1 MNKLFTVLLMIFFH
15 VIADYNLQGWL
26 ASAKQKSY
34 WEKNYPEPMYQ
45 HDYISA
51 LRMHSFSWSFMI
63 MLPIAI
69 LWKFN
74 VTPPFCVMLLVN
86 LVIHMVIDDLKANKK
101 FINLWQDQ
109 FIHML
114 QIIVTVIVLL
124 T

>member
-1 MNKLFTVLLMIFFH
+1 MNELFTVLLMIFFH

-34 WEKNYPEPMYQ
+34 WEKNYPEPMYR

-51 LRMHSFSWSFMI
+51 LWMHSFSWSFTI

-74 VTPPFCVMLLVN
+74 VTPLFYVMLLVN
-86 LVIHMVIDDLKANKK
+86 LIIHMVIDDLKANKK

-114 QIIVTVIVLL
+114 QIMLTATVLL
-124 T
+124 A

>member
-1 MNKLFTVLLMIFFH
+1 
-15 VIADYNLQGWL
+15 
-26 ASAKQKSY
+26 
-34 WEKNYPEPMYQ
+34 
-45 HDYISA
+45 
-51 LRMHSFSWSFMI
+51 

-74 VTPPFCVMLLVN
+74 VTPLFYMMLLVN